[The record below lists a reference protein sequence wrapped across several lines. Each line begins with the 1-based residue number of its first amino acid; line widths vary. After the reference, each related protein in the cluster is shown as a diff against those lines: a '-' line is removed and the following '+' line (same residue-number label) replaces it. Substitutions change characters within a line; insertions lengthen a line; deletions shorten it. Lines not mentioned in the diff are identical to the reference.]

1 MTHARH
7 VASRGLLVVAV
18 MGLGPRDSGAA
29 GTGPRSGLLAQICDE
44 YWEGTLRASPTFA
57 TSIGDRRFDALLE
70 DISPAGTDREQQ
82 RLQGTLTRVRSVDEA
97 GLNAADRIT
106 RSALIVELENGLAGI
121 SCHSEDWVVDPL
133 GGPQVSLLNLPDIT
147 VITSVRHASDY
158 VLRCRA
164 MGPYLDQH
172 RANLER
178 GLTAGRVAAVDQ
190 VRKVIAALDAL
201 IAQPTE
207 AWALCTPLATG
218 HADWPASAAKTF
230 RTDLTAA
237 VDGVVRPAFTRYR
250 DFLRDRV
257 LPQARPQEK
266 AGLTFLPGGVD
277 CYRKQIKIQTSLDLS
292 PAEIHQIGL
301 EQVAKFRRDL
311 SALGQRTLGTGDI
324 AVIQEK
330 LRADTAMHFRTAEEV
345 EGKAQEALARASAA
359 VPRWFGIQPRER
371 CEVKVM
377 GMYEAPNSTIAYYRQ
392 PAADGSRPG
401 YYMINT
407 YQPATR
413 PRYEAEALAFHE
425 SVPGHH
431 LQIAIA
437 QELTGIPEFRK
448 HVGTT
453 AYVEGWALYTERL
466 ADEMGLYSGDLDRIG
481 MLSYDAWRSCR
492 LVVDTGLHAM
502 GWSRQQAIDY
512 MVQNSVLAQNNIENE
527 VDRYLSWPGQAL
539 AYKLGQLE
547 ILKLRE
553 EGKKRLGSRFDIK
566 GFHDVVLRNGAVAL
580 PVLREQVEAYYAQV
594 EAARQ

>member
-1 MTHARH
+1 VTHARH

-18 MGLGPRDSGAA
+18 MGLGPRGSSAA
-29 GTGPRSGLLAQICDE
+29 GAGQGSGILAQICDE

-57 TSIGDRRFDALLE
+57 TSIGDRRFDAQLE
-70 DISPAGTDREQQ
+70 DISPAGTDRERR
-82 RLQGTLTRVRSVDEA
+82 RLEGVMARVRTVQEA
-97 GLNAADRIT
+97 GLNPADRIT
-106 RSALIVELENGLAGI
+106 RSALIVELENGLARI

-147 VITSVRHASDY
+147 VITTVKHASDY

-164 MGPYLDQH
+164 MGLYIDQH

-178 GLTAGRVAAVDQ
+178 GLIAGRVAAVDQ

-201 IAQPTE
+201 LAQPPGE
-207 AWALCTPLATG
+207 WALCTPLATR
-218 HADWPASAAKTF
+218 HEDWPAAAAQTF
-230 RTDLTAA
+230 RTDLIVA
-237 VDGVVRPAFTRYR
+237 VDGAVKPAFTRYR

-257 LPQARPQEK
+257 LPRARPQEK
-266 AGLTFLPGGVD
+266 AGLTFLPGGAD
-277 CYRKQIKIQTSLDLS
+277 CYRKQIRIQTSLDLS
-292 PAEIHQIGL
+292 PEEIHKIGL
-301 EQVAKFRRDL
+301 EQVARFRREL
-311 SALGQRTLGTGDI
+311 SALGQRALGTGDI
-324 AVIQEK
+324 AAIQQT
-330 LRADTAMHFRTAEEV
+330 LRADTAMHFRTAQEV
-345 EGKAQEALARASAA
+345 EGKAQEALARANAA

-377 GMYEAPNSTIAYYRQ
+377 GMYEAPNSTVAYYRE

-407 YQPATR
+407 YQPTTR

-448 HVGTT
+448 HQGTT

-512 MVQNSVLAQNNIENE
+512 MIANSVLAENNIANE

-553 EGKKRLGSRFDIK
+553 EGKKRLGERFDVK

-580 PVLREQVEAYYAQV
+580 PVLREQVEAWYAQV
-594 EAARQ
+594 EAAKR